1 LVILF
6 FRCSNLPFRLALT
19 ILLAWAIVPRAYAAK
34 AGFTSQAR
42 VGFTVGDQWEPAIAT
57 DGFAHLYV
65 LYPQYGRVP
74 GCAACPL
81 PSMILEI
88 SNNNGATW
96 QPPREITPPGTGQYD
111 PQIVVD
117 PGDHRTVYAAWLQNK
132 RFDLVV
138 AKSVDFGQSWS
149 IMVADRGMMDADKP
163 VLAARG
169 QDVYVGFNRDG
180 KMLVAASHDR
190 GITFLTTGVSPKL
203 QLVRALAGGATVDP
217 QGAAYVAWAG
227 YTRRD
232 GAKGR
237 ENLYV
242 SKSSDGGESWSTRL
256 MDVSGAPPDCGAYRC
271 EWGYLGAQITMT
283 SDSAGTL
290 YALWNSGAADKSPQ
304 RIFFASS
311 TTAGDTWSPKLNVS
325 TAPSIV
331 EHAFPALAAGD
342 AGDVRIAW
350 MDTRNNPQ
358 WNMLYRSSTNGGATW
373 SKEAKISSYVPG
385 YRYIRA
391 KGFSFPFGDYFSI
404 GIDNQG
410 QTQAVW
416 GEGLNFRSPGSIWYS
431 NGR

>member
-1 LVILF
+1 VF
-6 FRCSNLPFRLALT
+6 FRRANWTFPLVLT
-19 ILLAWAIVPRAYAAK
+19 VLLAWAIVPQAYAAK
-34 AGFTSQAR
+34 AGFTPQAR

-117 PGDHRTVYAAWLQNK
+117 SADHRTVYAAWLQNK

-149 IMVADRGMMDADKP
+149 IVVADRGIMDADKP
-163 VLAARG
+163 VLAVRG

-217 QGAAYVAWAG
+217 QGSAYVAWAG

-232 GAKGR
+232 GTKGR
-237 ENLYV
+237 ESLYI
-242 SKSSDGGESWSTRL
+242 SKSSNAGESWSTRL

-290 YALWNSGAADKSPQ
+290 YALWNSGAADKTPQ
-304 RIFFASS
+304 RIYFASS

-325 TAPSIV
+325 TAPSSV
-331 EHAFPALAAGD
+331 EHAFPALAAAD

-350 MDTRNNPQ
+350 MDTRNTPL

-373 SKEAKISSYVPG
+373 SAESRISSYVPG

-404 GIDNQG
+404 AIDNLG
-410 QTQAVW
+410 LTQAVW

-431 NGR
+431 GGR